1 MRERPIGDLIDALAQ
16 LGVQAEAPTGCP
28 PVTIQGGGWRGGTVP
43 IRAAV
48 SSQFLSGLLLAAP
61 FADCET
67 TGFRVEGTLVSEP
80 YVAMTLAMLHQWG
93 LEASIQR
100 VPGRQRTTL
109 TLYAIEPDASAA
121 SYLFA
126 IAALCGGRITV
137 PGLSRASL
145 QGDVAFVDAL
155 AQMGCAVEFGDNA
168 ITVRG
173 GPLRGITLDMN
184 AISDTVM
191 TLAVVALFA
200 DGPTHITHVGHIRHK
215 ETDRLHALAVELRRL
230 GAGVDEHP
238 DGLTIQPAPLRGT
251 VVQTYDDHRMAMS
264 LALVGLRVPGVVI
277 DQPACVAKTYPD
289 FFDDLTRLTAPFT
302 SETAP

>member
-1 MRERPIGDLIDALAQ
+1 
-16 LGVQAEAPTGCP
+16 
-28 PVTIQGGGWRGGTVP
+28 
-43 IRAAV
+43 
-48 SSQFLSGLLLAAP
+48 
-61 FADCET
+61 
-67 TGFRVEGTLVSEP
+67 
-80 YVAMTLAMLHQWG
+80 MTLAMLHQWG

-100 VPGRQRTTL
+100 VPGRQRTPL
-109 TLYAIEPDASAA
+109 TRYAIEPDASAA

-155 AQMGCAVEFGDNA
+155 AQMGCAVEFGDDA

-200 DGPTHITHVGHIRHK
+200 NGPTHITHVGHIRHK